1 MNKLQSSCEAFKLSA
16 MKYYDFIVIGSGISG
31 LNFALNA
38 SEKGKVLIITK
49 KHILESNTNYAQG
62 GIAAVLDKLD
72 NFKKHIDDTLE
83 AGAYH
88 NNKQAVRYMVTH
100 GPKLINKLAQ
110 LGVPFAEK
118 DQKLMLTKEGGH
130 SAKRIA
136 FVGDR
141 TGNAIEKTLVKAV
154 HEHSK
159 ITIWENSFAVD
170 LLVKNKKCYGLYVL
184 KNNKIEKVFASAVI
198 LATGGLGQVY
208 KKTTNPNISTGDGF
222 AMAARAGC
230 KVKDLEFVQFHP
242 TALDLPRRKSFLI
255 SEALRGEGAVLRN
268 NNGER
273 FMSKYDKRK
282 ELAPRDIVA
291 RAIFQE
297 SKKGTVC
304 LDITHENSKITQ
316 ERFPTIHKKLKKIGI
331 DITKQCIPVSPA
343 AHYACG
349 GIQVNLKGET
359 NIKNLYAFG
368 EVACTGVH
376 GANRLGSN
384 SLLEAVVFSDQILE
398 KLKISK
404 SKKIPSFPPY
414 LLNKKSS
421 GKFSYVKQRI
431 KKIMWNYVGIIRT
444 EKGLSEALK
453 TLMKLKKSFHP
464 TSKNIKEFET
474 QNLLEIAIL
483 ITKAAIKRKKSLG
496 CHFIDS

>member
-1 MNKLQSSCEAFKLSA
+1 MR
-16 MKYYDFIVIGSGISG
+16 YYDFIVIGSGISG

-38 SEKGKVLIITK
+38 SQKGKVLIITK

-72 NFKKHIDDTLE
+72 NFEKHINDTLE

-88 NNKQAVRYMVTH
+88 NNKQAVKYMVQH
-100 GPKLINKLAQ
+100 GPKLIYKLAQ

-118 DQKLMLTKEGGH
+118 DQKLILTKEGGH
-130 SAKRIA
+130 SANRIA

-154 HEHSK
+154 HTHPE
-159 ITIWENSFAVD
+159 ITIWENSFAAD
-170 LLVKNKKCYGLYVL
+170 LLVKNQKCYGVYVL
-184 KNNKIEKVFASAVI
+184 KGNKIEQIFSSAVI
-198 LATGGLGQVY
+198 LATGGVGQVY
-208 KKTTNPNISTGDGF
+208 KNTTNPNISTGDGL

-230 KVKDLEFVQFHP
+230 TVKDVEFVQFHP

-255 SEALRGEGAVLRN
+255 SEALRGEGALLKN
-268 NNGER
+268 SHGEQ
-273 FMSKYDKRK
+273 FMSGYDKRK

-297 SKKGTVC
+297 SKKGKVY
-304 LDITHENSKITQ
+304 LDITHENSKVIK
-316 ERFPTIHKKLKKIGI
+316 ERFPTIYKKLKGMGM
-331 DITKQCIPVSPA
+331 DITKMQIPVSPA

-359 NIKNLYAFG
+359 SIKNLYAFG

-384 SLLEAVVFSDQILE
+384 SLLEAVVFSDQIIE
-398 KLKISK
+398 GLKISK
-404 SKKIPSFPPY
+404 SKQFPEFPSY
-414 LLNKKSS
+414 STNKKSNLDA
-421 GKFSYVKQRI
+421 SYVRQKI
-431 KKIMWNYVGIIRT
+431 KKIMWNYVGIVRT
-444 EKGLSEALK
+444 EKGLDKALK
-453 TLMKLKKSFHP
+453 KLMELKENFHP
-464 TSKNIKEFET
+464 VSNKIKEFET
-474 QNLLEIAIL
+474 QNLLEVAIL

-496 CHFIDS
+496 CHFIEF